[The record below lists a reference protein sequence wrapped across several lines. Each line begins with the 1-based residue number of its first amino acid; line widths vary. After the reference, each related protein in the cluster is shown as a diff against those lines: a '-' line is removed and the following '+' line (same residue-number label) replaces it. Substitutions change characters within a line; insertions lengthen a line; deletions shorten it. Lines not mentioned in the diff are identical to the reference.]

1 MSLNGIGAHTVR
13 VGTKKNRYIQETTSS
28 DKPVRE
34 VLQEVTVHAWS
45 PVEDRQEWS
54 VMAREMLGVISCLQ
68 RGDVLTP

>member
-1 MSLNGIGAHTVR
+1 MSLNGIGAHTVC
-13 VGTKKNRYIQETTSS
+13 VGTKKNRYTQKTTSS

-34 VLQEVTVHAWS
+34 VLQEVPVHAWS

-54 VMAREMLGVISCLQ
+54 AMAREMLGVISCLQ